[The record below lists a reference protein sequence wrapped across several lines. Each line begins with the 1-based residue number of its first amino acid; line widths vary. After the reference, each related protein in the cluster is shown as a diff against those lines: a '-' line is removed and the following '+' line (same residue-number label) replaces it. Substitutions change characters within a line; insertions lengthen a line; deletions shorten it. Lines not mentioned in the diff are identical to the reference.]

1 MWALDSASLVGA
13 EHVGAV
19 VVTGSHGGLL
29 GGRPDTALKAD
40 ALAALF
46 NDAGIGIDEAGVT
59 RLPALDSRGIAAG
72 TVAASSARI
81 GDARSTYEDGILTR
95 VNQRAAALGIAP
107 GMTAREFVE
116 IVRRAAAETREER
129 MTDAAPVSNRPSGR
143 MNGGRALAEMLRL
156 AEVGPMFGMGGFQL
170 LPFYDALAQLG
181 MRHFLIND
189 ERCGAFAA
197 DAYARVTNRP
207 GVCDG
212 TLGPGATNLVTGLIE
227 SLNAGVPI
235 IALAGDTNRAHSW
248 KNMTQECRQAEIL
261 RPAVKELIRV
271 EMTSRVPELLRRA
284 FAVATSGRPGP
295 VLLDV
300 PEDVCHGEHDFT
312 AEDFAIDPST
322 LSVPARR
329 IRPDRAEVARAAALI
344 ARAKR
349 PLLLVGGGIHLSAGY
364 DALLGFAEAQSI
376 PVAHTMSGKGGI
388 ACTHPLSVGL
398 FGRYSRIANEL
409 IEASDCLVVVGCKL
423 GEIATKRYAL
433 PPETIPLIHL
443 DIVAEEIGR
452 CRTAD
457 VALWGDARA
466 GLEDLAEA
474 LADEAKR
481 ARAARADYVAEIP
494 SRMASWRDEA
504 AARLHSEERPIH
516 MARLCT
522 ELNKALPADSI
533 LVADG
538 GFAGHWTGLL
548 YDTKSPGRHFIPD
561 RGLASIGYGLPGGI
575 GAALAAPSTPAVA
588 ITGDGGFNMMLGEL
602 ETARRAGI
610 GLTIVVV
617 NNAASGYVK
626 ALQHAMFRG
635 RYQSSDLVEMDYA
648 AIARAMGCNG
658 IRVEDP
664 DRLGEALRTGLAER
678 TRPTVLDVVV
688 TRDPAR
694 MLPAVDNRTVEIK
707 QGDRVA

>member
-1 MWALDSASLVGA
+1 M
-13 EHVGAV
+13 
-19 VVTGSHGGLL
+19 
-29 GGRPDTALKAD
+29 
-40 ALAALF
+40 
-46 NDAGIGIDEAGVT
+46 
-59 RLPALDSRGIAAG
+59 
-72 TVAASSARI
+72 SSAE
-81 GDARSTYEDGILTR
+81 RS
-95 VNQRAAALGIAP
+95 
-107 GMTAREFVE
+107 
-116 IVRRAAAETREER
+116 
-129 MTDAAPVSNRPSGR
+129 SNRPSGR
-143 MNGGRALAEMLRL
+143 MSGGRALAEMLRL
-156 AEVGPMFGMGGFQL
+156 GEVGPMFGMGGFQL

-197 DAYARVTNRP
+197 DAYARLTNRP

-271 EMTSRVPELLRRA
+271 EMTSRIPELLRRA
-284 FAVATSGRPGP
+284 FSVATSGRPGP

-300 PEDVCHGEHDFT
+300 PEDVCHGEYDFS
-312 AEDFAIDPST
+312 AEDFALDPST
-322 LSVPARR
+322 LSAPARR
-329 IRPDRAEVARAAALI
+329 IRPDRADIARAAALI
-344 ARAKR
+344 AGAKR
-349 PLLLVGGGIHLSAGY
+349 PLILVGGGVHLSRAYG
-364 DALLGFAEAQSI
+364 ALLDLAEAQSI

-388 ACTHPLSVGL
+388 ACTHSLSVGL

-433 PPETIPLIHL
+433 PSQSIPLIHL
-443 DIVAEEIGR
+443 DILAEEIGR
-452 CRTAD
+452 CRPAA
-457 VALWGDARA
+457 VALWGDAKA

-474 LADEAKR
+474 LAEEKR
-481 ARAARADYVAEIP
+481 RAAVERADYVGEIP
-494 SRMASWRDEA
+494 VRMAAWREEA
-504 AARLHSEERPIH
+504 SARLYSQERPIH
-516 MARLCT
+516 MARLCS
-522 ELNKALPADSI
+522 ELNKGLPPNSL

-548 YDTKSPGRHFIPD
+548 YDTKSPGRRFIPD

-575 GAALAAPSTPAVA
+575 GAALAAPSTPVVA

-602 ETARRAGI
+602 ETARRAGV

-626 ALQHAMFRG
+626 ALQHAMFGG

-648 AIARAMGCNG
+648 AIASAMGCSG

-664 DRLGEALRTGLAER
+664 ERLGAALREGLAER
-678 TRPTVLDVVV
+678 SRPTVLDVVV
-688 TRDPAR
+688 TRDPGR
-694 MLPAVDNRTVEIK
+694 MLPAVDNRTVEIR

>member
-1 MWALDSASLVGA
+1 
-13 EHVGAV
+13 
-19 VVTGSHGGLL
+19 
-29 GGRPDTALKAD
+29 
-40 ALAALF
+40 
-46 NDAGIGIDEAGVT
+46 
-59 RLPALDSRGIAAG
+59 
-72 TVAASSARI
+72 
-81 GDARSTYEDGILTR
+81 
-95 VNQRAAALGIAP
+95 
-107 GMTAREFVE
+107 
-116 IVRRAAAETREER
+116 
-129 MTDAAPVSNRPSGR
+129 

-248 KNMTQECRQAEIL
+248 KNMTQECRQTEIL

-300 PEDVCHGEHDFT
+300 PEDVCHGEHDF
-312 AEDFAIDPST
+312 APEDFAIDPST

-344 ARAKR
+344 AHAKR
-349 PLLLVGGGIHLSAGY
+349 PLLLVGGGIHLSVGY

-409 IEASDCLVVVGCKL
+409 IEGSDCLVVVGCKL

-452 CRTAD
+452 CRAAD

-474 LADEAKR
+474 LAGEAKR
-481 ARAARADYVAEIP
+481 SQAARADYVAEIP

-504 AARLHSEERPIH
+504 AARLHSAERPIH

-522 ELNKALPADSI
+522 ELNKALPADST

-602 ETARRAGI
+602 ETARRAGV

-626 ALQHAMFRG
+626 ALQHAIFRG

-648 AIARAMGCNG
+648 AIGRAMGCNG
-658 IRVEDP
+658 IRIEDP
-664 DRLGEALRTGLAER
+664 DRVGEALRTGLAER

>member
-1 MWALDSASLVGA
+1 MAASL
-13 EHVGAV
+13 
-19 VVTGSHGGLL
+19 
-29 GGRPDTALKAD
+29 
-40 ALAALF
+40 
-46 NDAGIGIDEAGVT
+46 
-59 RLPALDSRGIAAG
+59 
-72 TVAASSARI
+72 
-81 GDARSTYEDGILTR
+81 
-95 VNQRAAALGIAP
+95 Q
-107 GMTAREFVE
+107 
-116 IVRRAAAETREER
+116 
-129 MTDAAPVSNRPSGR
+129 NRPSGQ
-143 MNGGRALAEMLRL
+143 MTGGRALAEMLSL
-156 AEVGPMFGMGGFQL
+156 AGAGPMFGMGGFQL

-197 DAYARVTNRP
+197 EAYARVTNRP

-227 SLNAGVPI
+227 ALNAGTPV

-271 EMTSRVPELLRRA
+271 ELTSRVPELLRRA

-300 PEDVCHGEHDFT
+300 PEDVCHGEHDFA
-312 AEDFAIDPST
+312 AEDVAIDPTT
-322 LSVPARR
+322 LSAPARR
-329 IRPDRAEVARAAALI
+329 IRPDKADITRAAALI
-344 ARAKR
+344 AHAKR
-349 PLLLVGGGIHLSAGY
+349 PLILTGGGIHLSAGY
-364 DALLGFAEAQSI
+364 EALLALAEAQSI

-388 ACTHPLSVGL
+388 ACTDSLSVGL

-409 IEASDCLVVVGCKL
+409 IEAADCLLVVGCKL
-423 GEIATKRYAL
+423 GEIATKRYVL
-433 PPETIPLIHL
+433 PSGNIPLIHL
-443 DIVAEEIGR
+443 DILAEEIGR
-452 CRTAD
+452 CSPAA

-474 LADEAKR
+474 LAGDAR
-481 ARAARADYVAEIP
+481 QARAARADYVGEIP
-494 SRMASWRDEA
+494 ARMAAWRQEA
-504 AARLHSEERPIH
+504 AARLDSGERPIH
-516 MARLCT
+516 MARLCR
-522 ELNKALPADSI
+522 ELNSALPADSI

-575 GAALAAPSTPAVA
+575 GAALAASQTPVVA

-602 ETARRAGI
+602 ETARRAGV

-648 AIARAMGCNG
+648 AIARAMGCAG

-664 DRLGEALRTGLAER
+664 ERLGAALREGLAER
-678 TRPTVLDVVV
+678 SRPTVLDIVV

-694 MLPAVDNRTVEIK
+694 MLPAVDNRTVEIR

>member
-1 MWALDSASLVGA
+1 
-13 EHVGAV
+13 
-19 VVTGSHGGLL
+19 
-29 GGRPDTALKAD
+29 
-40 ALAALF
+40 
-46 NDAGIGIDEAGVT
+46 
-59 RLPALDSRGIAAG
+59 
-72 TVAASSARI
+72 
-81 GDARSTYEDGILTR
+81 
-95 VNQRAAALGIAP
+95 
-107 GMTAREFVE
+107 
-116 IVRRAAAETREER
+116 
-129 MTDAAPVSNRPSGR
+129 MTDAERITNRPAGR

-156 AEVGPMFGMGGFQL
+156 AGVGPMFGMGGFQL
-170 LPFYDALAQLG
+170 LPFYDALSQLG

-197 DAYARVTNRP
+197 EAYARVTKRP

-227 SLNAGVPI
+227 GLNAGTPM

-271 EMTSRVPELLRRA
+271 ELTSRVPELLRRA

-300 PEDVCHGEHDFT
+300 PEDVCHGEHDFA
-312 AEDFAIDPST
+312 AEDFAIDPTT
-322 LSVPARR
+322 LSAPARR
-329 IRPDRAEVARAAALI
+329 IRPDKADITRAAALI
-344 ARAKR
+344 AHAKR
-349 PLLLVGGGIHLSAGY
+349 PLILAGGGIHLSAGY
-364 DALLGFAEAQSI
+364 EALLALAEAQSI

-388 ACTHPLSVGL
+388 ACTDSLSVGL

-409 IEASDCLVVVGCKL
+409 IEAADCLLVVGCKL
-423 GEIATKRYAL
+423 GEIATKRFVL
-433 PPETIPLIHL
+433 PSGNIPLIHL
-443 DIVAEEIGR
+443 DILAEEIGR
-452 CRTAD
+452 CSPAA

-474 LADEAKR
+474 LAGDAR
-481 ARAARADYVAEIP
+481 QARAARADYVGEIP
-494 SRMASWRDEA
+494 ARMAAWRQEA
-504 AARLHSEERPIH
+504 AARLDSGERPIH
-516 MARLCT
+516 MARLCR
-522 ELNKALPADSI
+522 ELNSALPADSI

-575 GAALAAPSTPAVA
+575 GAALAASQTPVVA

-602 ETARRAGI
+602 ETARRAGV

-648 AIARAMGCNG
+648 AIARAMGCAG

-664 DRLGEALRTGLAER
+664 ERLGAALREGLAER
-678 TRPTVLDVVV
+678 SRPTVLDIVV

-694 MLPAVDNRTVEIK
+694 MLPAVDNRTVEIR

>member
-1 MWALDSASLVGA
+1 
-13 EHVGAV
+13 
-19 VVTGSHGGLL
+19 
-29 GGRPDTALKAD
+29 
-40 ALAALF
+40 
-46 NDAGIGIDEAGVT
+46 
-59 RLPALDSRGIAAG
+59 
-72 TVAASSARI
+72 
-81 GDARSTYEDGILTR
+81 
-95 VNQRAAALGIAP
+95 
-107 GMTAREFVE
+107 MTEQ
-116 IVRRAAAETREER
+116 
-129 MTDAAPVSNRPSGR
+129 MVSNRPSGR

-300 PEDVCHGEHDFT
+300 PEDVCHGEHDF
-312 AEDFAIDPST
+312 APEDFAIDPST

-329 IRPDRAEVARAAALI
+329 IRPDRADTSRAAALI

-364 DALLGFAEAQSI
+364 DALRGFAEAQSI

-433 PPETIPLIHL
+433 PPQTIPLIHL

-457 VALWGDARA
+457 VGLWGDARA

-474 LADEAKR
+474 LAGDAKR
-481 ARAARADYVAEIP
+481 GRAARADYVAEIP

-575 GAALAAPSTPAVA
+575 GAALAAPSTPVVA

-610 GLTIVVV
+610 GLTIIVV

-648 AIARAMGCNG
+648 AIGRAMGCNG

-664 DRLGEALRTGLAER
+664 DRLGEALRTGLAEHA
-678 TRPTVLDVVV
+678 RPNVLDVVV

>member
-1 MWALDSASLVGA
+1 
-13 EHVGAV
+13 
-19 VVTGSHGGLL
+19 
-29 GGRPDTALKAD
+29 
-40 ALAALF
+40 
-46 NDAGIGIDEAGVT
+46 
-59 RLPALDSRGIAAG
+59 
-72 TVAASSARI
+72 
-81 GDARSTYEDGILTR
+81 
-95 VNQRAAALGIAP
+95 
-107 GMTAREFVE
+107 
-116 IVRRAAAETREER
+116 
-129 MTDAAPVSNRPSGR
+129 

-170 LPFYDALAQLG
+170 LPFYDALARLG
-181 MRHFLIND
+181 MCHFLIND

-227 SLNAGVPI
+227 SLNAGLPV

-248 KNMTQECRQAEIL
+248 KNMTQECRQTEIL
-261 RPAVKELIRV
+261 RPAAKELIRV

-295 VLLDV
+295 VVLDV
-300 PEDVCHGEHDFT
+300 PEDVCHGEHDF
-312 AEDFAIDPST
+312 APEDFAIDPAT
-322 LSVPARR
+322 LSIPARR
-329 IRPDRAEVARAAALI
+329 IRPDRADVARAAAVI

-364 DALLGFAEAQSI
+364 QALLAFAEAQSI

-388 ACTHPLSVGL
+388 ACTNPLSVGL

-433 PPETIPLIHL
+433 PSQTIPLIHL
-443 DIVAEEIGR
+443 DILAEEIGR
-452 CRTAD
+452 CRAAD
-457 VALWGDARA
+457 VALWGDAKA
-466 GLEDLAEA
+466 GLEDLTEA
-474 LADEAKR
+474 LADDVRR
-481 ARAARADYVAEIP
+481 ARAARADYLAEIP
-494 SRMASWRDEA
+494 SRMKAWRAEA
-504 AARLHSEERPIH
+504 AVRLDSAERPIH
-516 MARLCT
+516 MARLCS
-522 ELNKALPADSI
+522 ELNNALPPDSI

-548 YDTKSPGRHFIPD
+548 YDTKAPGRYFIPD
-561 RGLASIGYGLPGGI
+561 RGLASIGYGVPGGI
-575 GAALAAPSTPAVA
+575 GAALAAPAASAVA

-602 ETARRAGI
+602 ETAKRAGI
-610 GLTIVVV
+610 GLTVVVV

-664 DRLGEALRTGLAER
+664 DELGKALRTGLTER
-678 TRPTVLDVVV
+678 TQPTVLDVVV
-688 TRDPAR
+688 TRDPGR
-694 MLPAVDNRTVEIK
+694 MLPAVDNRTVEIR

>member
-1 MWALDSASLVGA
+1 
-13 EHVGAV
+13 
-19 VVTGSHGGLL
+19 
-29 GGRPDTALKAD
+29 
-40 ALAALF
+40 
-46 NDAGIGIDEAGVT
+46 
-59 RLPALDSRGIAAG
+59 
-72 TVAASSARI
+72 
-81 GDARSTYEDGILTR
+81 
-95 VNQRAAALGIAP
+95 
-107 GMTAREFVE
+107 MTNP
-116 IVRRAAAETREER
+116 
-129 MTDAAPVSNRPSGR
+129 APVSNRPSGR
-143 MNGGRALAEMLRL
+143 MNGGRALAETLRL

-284 FAVATSGRPGP
+284 FAVATSGRAGP

-312 AEDFAIDPST
+312 PEDFAIDPST
-322 LSVPARR
+322 LRVPARR
-329 IRPDRAEVARAAALI
+329 IRPDRADIARAAALI
-344 ARAKR
+344 ARAER
-349 PLLLVGGGIHLSAGY
+349 PLLLVGGGIHLSAACQ
-364 DALLGFAEAQSI
+364 ALLAFAEAQSI

-433 PPETIPLIHL
+433 PPERIPLIHL
-443 DIVAEEIGR
+443 DILAEEIGR
-452 CRTAD
+452 CKAAD

-466 GLEDLAEA
+466 GLEDLTDA
-474 LADEAKR
+474 LADDAKR
-481 ARAARADYVAEIP
+481 ARAARIDYLDEIP

-504 AARLHSEERPIH
+504 AARLDSAERPIH
-516 MARLCT
+516 MARLCS

-548 YDTKSPGRHFIPD
+548 YDAKSPGRHFIPD

-575 GAALAAPSTPAVA
+575 GAALAQPAAPVVA

-626 ALQHAMFRG
+626 ALQHAIFRG

-678 TRPTVLDVVV
+678 MRPTVLDVVV

>member
-1 MWALDSASLVGA
+1 M
-13 EHVGAV
+13 
-19 VVTGSHGGLL
+19 T
-29 GGRPDTALKAD
+29 DTA
-40 ALAALF
+40 
-46 NDAGIGIDEAGVT
+46 
-59 RLPALDSRGIAAG
+59 S
-72 TVAASSARI
+72 
-81 GDARSTYEDGILTR
+81 
-95 VNQRAAALGIAP
+95 
-107 GMTAREFVE
+107 
-116 IVRRAAAETREER
+116 
-129 MTDAAPVSNRPSGR
+129 VSNRPSGR

-248 KNMTQECRQAEIL
+248 KNMTQECRQTEIL

-295 VLLDV
+295 VVLDV
-300 PEDVCHGEHDFT
+300 PEDVCHGEHDF
-312 AEDFAIDPST
+312 APEDFAIDPST
-322 LSVPARR
+322 LSIPARR
-329 IRPDRAEVARAAALI
+329 IRPDRADATRAAALI

-364 DALLGFAEAQSI
+364 QALLAFAEAHAI

-433 PPETIPLIHL
+433 PSQTIPLIHL
-443 DIVAEEIGR
+443 DILAEEIGR
-452 CRTAD
+452 CRAAD
-457 VALWGDARA
+457 VALWGDAKA
-466 GLEDLAEA
+466 GLEDLTEA
-474 LADEAKR
+474 LADDARR
-481 ARAARADYVAEIP
+481 ARAARTDYLAEIP
-494 SRMASWRDEA
+494 SRMASWRAEA
-504 AARLHSEERPIH
+504 AVRLDSAERPIH
-516 MARLCT
+516 MARLCS
-522 ELNKALPADSI
+522 ELNKTLPPNSI

-548 YDTKSPGRHFIPD
+548 YDTKAPGRHFIPD
-561 RGLASIGYGLPGGI
+561 RGLASIGYGVPGGI
-575 GAALAAPSTPAVA
+575 GAALAAPAASAVA

-602 ETARRAGI
+602 ETAKRAGI

-664 DRLGEALRTGLAER
+664 DDLGKALRTGLAER
-678 TRPTVLDVVV
+678 AHPTVLDVVV

-694 MLPAVDNRTVEIK
+694 MLPAVDNRTLELR

>member
-1 MWALDSASLVGA
+1 
-13 EHVGAV
+13 
-19 VVTGSHGGLL
+19 
-29 GGRPDTALKAD
+29 
-40 ALAALF
+40 
-46 NDAGIGIDEAGVT
+46 
-59 RLPALDSRGIAAG
+59 
-72 TVAASSARI
+72 
-81 GDARSTYEDGILTR
+81 
-95 VNQRAAALGIAP
+95 
-107 GMTAREFVE
+107 
-116 IVRRAAAETREER
+116 
-129 MTDAAPVSNRPSGR
+129 MTDPVPVSNRPTGR

-329 IRPDRAEVARAAALI
+329 IRPDRADVARAAALI

-388 ACTHPLSVGL
+388 PCTHPLSVGL

-423 GEIATKRYAL
+423 GEIATKRYVL

-452 CRTAD
+452 CRAAD

-466 GLEDLAEA
+466 GLEDITEA
-474 LADEAKR
+474 LADETRR

-494 SRMASWRDEA
+494 SRMASWRDDA
-504 AARLHSEERPIH
+504 AERLNSEERPIH

-522 ELNKALPADSI
+522 ELNNALPAESI

-575 GAALAAPSTPAVA
+575 GAALAAPSTPVVA

-626 ALQHAMFRG
+626 ALQHAIFRG

-664 DRLGEALRTGLAER
+664 ERLGEALRTGLGER

>member
-1 MWALDSASLVGA
+1 
-13 EHVGAV
+13 
-19 VVTGSHGGLL
+19 
-29 GGRPDTALKAD
+29 
-40 ALAALF
+40 
-46 NDAGIGIDEAGVT
+46 
-59 RLPALDSRGIAAG
+59 
-72 TVAASSARI
+72 
-81 GDARSTYEDGILTR
+81 
-95 VNQRAAALGIAP
+95 
-107 GMTAREFVE
+107 
-116 IVRRAAAETREER
+116 
-129 MTDAAPVSNRPSGR
+129 MTDPAPASNRPSGR

-235 IALAGDTNRAHSW
+235 IALTGDTNRAHSW

-312 AEDFAIDPST
+312 VEDFAIDPST

-329 IRPDRAEVARAAALI
+329 IRPDRADIARAAALI
-344 ARAKR
+344 ARAER

-457 VALWGDARA
+457 VALWGDARS

-504 AARLHSEERPIH
+504 AARLDSAERPIH
-516 MARLCT
+516 MARLCS
-522 ELNKALPADSI
+522 ELNKVLPADSI

-602 ETARRAGI
+602 ETARRAGV

-626 ALQHAMFRG
+626 ALQHAIFRG

-648 AIARAMGCNG
+648 AIARAMGCSG
-658 IRVEDP
+658 IRIEDP
-664 DRLGEALRTGLAER
+664 NRLGAALREGLAER

>member
-1 MWALDSASLVGA
+1 M
-13 EHVGAV
+13 
-19 VVTGSHGGLL
+19 
-29 GGRPDTALKAD
+29 RN
-40 ALAALF
+40 AA
-46 NDAGIGIDEAGVT
+46 
-59 RLPALDSRGIAAG
+59 
-72 TVAASSARI
+72 
-81 GDARSTYEDGILTR
+81 
-95 VNQRAAALGIAP
+95 RA
-107 GMTAREFVE
+107 
-116 IVRRAAAETREER
+116 
-129 MTDAAPVSNRPSGR
+129 SNRPSGR

-197 DAYARVTNRP
+197 DAFARVTNRP

-227 SLNAGVPI
+227 SLNGGVPI

-248 KNMTQECRQAEIL
+248 KNMTQECRQVEIL

-271 EMTSRVPELLRRA
+271 ELTSRVPELLRRA
-284 FAVATSGRPGP
+284 FAIATSGRPGP

-300 PEDVCHGEHDFT
+300 PEDVCHGEHDFGT
-312 AEDFAIDPST
+312 EDFAIDPST

-329 IRPDRAEVARAAALI
+329 IRPDRTDIARAAALI

-349 PLLLVGGGIHLSAGY
+349 PLILVGGGIHLSRAY
-364 DALLGFAEAQSI
+364 DALLALAEAQSI

-388 ACTHPLSVGL
+388 PCTHPLSVGL

-409 IEASDCLVVVGCKL
+409 IEASDCLVVIGCKL

-433 PPETIPLIHL
+433 PPGSIPMVHL
-443 DIVAEEIGR
+443 DILAEEIGR
-452 CRTAD
+452 CRPAE

-466 GLEDLAEA
+466 GLEDLADA
-474 LADEAKR
+474 LADERRR
-481 ARAARADYVAEIP
+481 ANAARANYVAEIP
-494 SRMASWRDEA
+494 VRMSAWREEA
-504 AARLHSEERPIH
+504 APRLNSAERPIH
-516 MARLCT
+516 MARLCR
-522 ELNKALPADSI
+522 ELNGALPADSI

-548 YDTKSPGRHFIPD
+548 YDTKSAGRHFIPD

-575 GAALAAPSTPAVA
+575 GAALAAPATPVVA

-602 ETARRAGI
+602 ETARRAGV

-658 IRVEDP
+658 IRVDDP
-664 DRLGEALRTGLAER
+664 DRLGAVLREGLGER
-678 TRPTVLDVVV
+678 DRPTVLDVVV

-694 MLPAVDNRTVEIK
+694 MLPAVDNRTVEIR